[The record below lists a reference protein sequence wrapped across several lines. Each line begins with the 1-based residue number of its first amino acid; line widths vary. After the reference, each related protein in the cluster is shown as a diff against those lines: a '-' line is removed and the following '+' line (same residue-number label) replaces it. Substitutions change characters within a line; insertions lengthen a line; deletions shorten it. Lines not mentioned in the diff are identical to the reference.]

1 MTLPIVVADTSVL
14 INFLKI
20 DRMDLV
26 GRYPGR
32 LLATDHVQSE
42 LADDYP
48 EQRAR
53 YEAAVTGGFLD
64 TCSVTDPAEVSLFG
78 RLGPGVRLGAG
89 ECSAIA
95 VALSR
100 GFAIAI
106 DDNRAIKIALREAEL
121 AGKRLI
127 VLRTQDI
134 VVALIRASALTVEE
148 ADRVKA
154 EWEQRH
160 RFRLKVRSFQD
171 LLASSLSGMG
181 SHNAPLLGQPWLP
194 TSSCFFVRL
203 TTRSR

>member
-48 EQRAR
+48 DQRAR

-64 TCSVTDPAEVSLFG
+64 TCSVTDPAELSLFG

-100 GFAIAI
+100 GFALAI

-121 AGKRLI
+121 AGKTLI

-134 VVALIRASALTVEE
+134 VVALIQASVLTVEE

-171 LLASSLSGMG
+171 LL
-181 SHNAPLLGQPWLP
+181 
-194 TSSCFFVRL
+194 
-203 TTRSR
+203 

>member
-53 YEAAVTGGFLD
+53 FEAALTGGLLD

-121 AGKRLI
+121 AGRTLI

-134 VVALIRASALTVEE
+134 VVALIRASVLTVEE
-148 ADRVKA
+148 ADRMKA

-171 LLASSLSGMG
+171 LL
-181 SHNAPLLGQPWLP
+181 
-194 TSSCFFVRL
+194 
-203 TTRSR
+203 

>member
-53 YEAAVTGGFLD
+53 YEAAVTGGFFD
-64 TCSVTDPAEVSLFG
+64 TCSVTDPAELSLFG

-100 GFAIAI
+100 GFALAI

-121 AGKRLI
+121 AGKPLI

-134 VVALIRASALTVEE
+134 VVALIRASVLTVEE

-171 LLASSLSGMG
+171 LL
-181 SHNAPLLGQPWLP
+181 
-194 TSSCFFVRL
+194 
-203 TTRSR
+203 

>member
-48 EQRAR
+48 DQRAR

-64 TCSVTDPAEVSLFG
+64 TCSVTDPAELSLFG

-121 AGKRLI
+121 AGKTLI

-134 VVALIRASALTVEE
+134 VVALIQASVLTVEE

-160 RFRLKVRSFQD
+160 RFRLKVPSFQD
-171 LLASSLSGMG
+171 LL
-181 SHNAPLLGQPWLP
+181 
-194 TSSCFFVRL
+194 
-203 TTRSR
+203 